1 MKIVA
6 DENMPLVSEMFSAY
20 GEVGTFPGR
29 ELGPEQVKDAD
40 VLLVRSVTQV
50 NADLLAGSPVRFV
63 GSATIGTDHVDQNYL
78 KQNDIQFAN
87 APGCNAN
94 AVVQYVLSVL
104 CRLRPGWQEQTV
116 GIVGCGNV
124 GGWLYQTLQKLGVD
138 CRCYDPFLLETE
150 NIDLVSFE
158 EVIQS
163 DILCLHTPLTT
174 DGPYP
179 TFHLFNEAVLSQ
191 LAPNALLINAG
202 RGAVVDNRALLDML
216 PQKSWQVALDVW
228 EGEPDISLPLL
239 ELVDIGTPHIAGYS
253 YDGKVNGTTMVRDA
267 FCAWL
272 GKTVPDL
279 NFDPEH
285 LIGEK
290 IKGQEQLIGLDSSTL
305 SDAVLATF
313 DVAQEDQ
320 RMRDALLALDLSSGL
335 ASAASVSKE
344 FDRLRKTCP
353 KRLEFQHYLVK
364 GCVKGCAG
372 GEMKVGVNAELT
384 EKLTQKLSCLG
395 FLSSVE

>member
-1 MKIVA
+1 
-6 DENMPLVSEMFSAY
+6 
-20 GEVGTFPGR
+20 
-29 ELGPEQVKDAD
+29 
-40 VLLVRSVTQV
+40 
-50 NADLLAGSPVRFV
+50 
-63 GSATIGTDHVDQNYL
+63 VDQDYL
-78 KQNDIQFAN
+78 KQIDIQFAN
-87 APGCNAN
+87 APVCNAN
-94 AVVQYVLSVL
+94 AVVQYVRSVV
-104 CRLRPGWQEQTV
+104 CRLRPVWQEQTV

-124 GGWLYQTLQKLGVD
+124 GGRLYQTLQKLGVD
-138 CRCYDPFLLETE
+138 CHCYDPFLLEAD

-191 LAPNALLINAG
+191 LAPKALLINAG

-267 FCAWL
+267 LCAWL
-272 GKTVPDL
+272 GKIVPDPNL
-279 NFDPEH
+279 DPEH
-285 LIGEK
+285 VVGEK
-290 IKGQEQLIGLDSSTL
+290 INGQEQLIDLKSFTL
-305 SDAVLATF
+305 SDAILATF

-320 RMRDALLALDLSSGL
+320 RMREALLALGVGLPSGL
-335 ASAASVSKE
+335 APSVNVSKE

-364 GCVKGCAG
+364 GRVKGCAG
-372 GEMKVGVNAELT
+372 GEVKVGVNAELT
-384 EKLTQKLSCLG
+384 EKLAKKLSCLG

>member
-20 GEVGTFPGR
+20 GEVETFPGR
-29 ELGPEQVKDAD
+29 EIGLKQVKDAD
-40 VLLVRSVTQV
+40 VLLVRSVTPV
-50 NADLLAGSPVRFV
+50 NAELLAGSSVRFL
-63 GSATIGTDHVDQNYL
+63 GSATIGTDHVDQGYL
-78 KQNDIQFAN
+78 EQNGIQFAS

-104 CRLRPGWQEQTV
+104 CRLRPDWQQQTV

-124 GGWLYQTLQKLGVD
+124 GGRLYKALQKLGVD
-138 CRCYDPFLLETE
+138 CRCYDPFLLEADH
-150 NIDLVSFE
+150 IDLVSFE

-202 RGAVVDNRALLDML
+202 RGAVVDNQALLNLL
-216 PQKSWQVALDVW
+216 PQHSWQVALDVW
-228 EGEPDISLPLL
+228 EGEPAIILPLL

-267 FCAWL
+267 FCTWL
-272 GKTVPDL
+272 GKDI
-279 NFDPEH
+279 PEYI
-285 LIGEK
+285 IGEK
-290 IKGQEQLIGLDSSTL
+290 VRGQEQLIDLQSSTL

-313 DVAQEDQ
+313 DVAEEDR
-320 RMRDALLALDLSSGL
+320 RMRDALLALGL
-335 ASAASVSKE
+335 APAVNVSKE
-344 FDRLRKTCP
+344 FDQLRKTCP
-353 KRLEFQHYLVK
+353 KRLEFQHYHVK
-364 GCVKGCAG
+364 GIVRGGVKA
-372 GEMKVGVNAELT
+372 GVNAKLT
-384 EKLTQKLSCLG
+384 EKLAKKLSCLG
-395 FLSSVE
+395 FLSIE

>member
-20 GEVGTFPGR
+20 GEVETFPGR
-29 ELGPEQVKDAD
+29 EIGPEQVKDAD
-40 VLLVRSVTQV
+40 VLLVRSVTPI
-50 NADLLAGSPVRFV
+50 NAELLAGSSVRFV
-63 GSATIGTDHVDQNYL
+63 GSATIGTDHVDQGYL
-78 KQNDIQFAN
+78 EKNGIQFAN

-104 CRLRPGWQEQTV
+104 CRLRPGWQDQTV
-116 GIVGCGNV
+116 GIIGCGNV
-124 GGWLYQTLQKLGVD
+124 GGRLYQTLQKLGVD
-138 CRCYDPFLLETE
+138 CRCYDPFFLETDK
-150 NIDLVSFE
+150 IDLVSFE

-191 LAPNALLINAG
+191 LAPNALLISAG

-272 GKTVPDL
+272 GQDI
-279 NFDPEH
+279 PEYV
-285 LIGEK
+285 IGEK
-290 IKGQEQLIGLDSSTL
+290 VRGQDQLIDLESSTL

-313 DVAQEDQ
+313 DVVDEDR
-320 RMRDALLALDLSSGL
+320 RMRDALLALGL
-335 ASAASVSKE
+335 APAVNVSKE
-344 FDRLRKTCP
+344 FDQLRKTCP
-353 KRLEFQHYLVK
+353 KRLEFQHYHVK
-364 GCVKGCAG
+364 GCVKA
-372 GEMKVGVNAELT
+372 GVNAKLT
-384 EKLTQKLSCLG
+384 ENLAKRLSCLG
-395 FLSSVE
+395 FLSIE

>member
-20 GEVGTFPGR
+20 GEVETFPGR
-29 ELGPEQVKDAD
+29 EIGLKQVKDAD
-40 VLLVRSVTQV
+40 VLLVRSVTPV
-50 NADLLAGSPVRFV
+50 NAELLVGSSVRFV

-78 KQNDIQFAN
+78 EQNGIQFAS

-104 CRLRPGWQEQTV
+104 CRLRPGWQQQTV

-124 GGWLYQTLQKLGVD
+124 GGRLYKTLQKLGVD
-138 CRCYDPFLLETE
+138 CRCYDPFLLEADH
-150 NIDLVSFE
+150 IDLVSFE

-202 RGAVVDNRALLDML
+202 RGAVVDNQALLNLL
-216 PQKSWQVALDVW
+216 PQHSWQVALDVW
-228 EGEPDISLPLL
+228 EGEPAIILPLL

-272 GKTVPDL
+272 GKDI
-279 NFDPEH
+279 PEYI
-285 LIGEK
+285 IGEK
-290 IKGQEQLIGLDSSTL
+290 VRCQEQLIDLQSSTL
-305 SDAVLATF
+305 SDAVLVTF
-313 DVAQEDQ
+313 DVAEEDR
-320 RMRDALLALDLSSGL
+320 RMRDALLALGL
-335 ASAASVSKE
+335 APAVNVSKE
-344 FDRLRKTCP
+344 FDQLRKTCP
-353 KRLEFQHYLVK
+353 KRLEFQHYHVK
-364 GCVKGCAG
+364 GIVRGGVKA
-372 GEMKVGVNAELT
+372 GVNAKLT
-384 EKLTQKLSCLG
+384 EKLAKKLSCLG
-395 FLSSVE
+395 FLSIE

>member
-6 DENMPLVSEMFSAY
+6 DENMPLVNEMFSAY
-20 GEVGTFPGR
+20 GEVETFPGR
-29 ELGPEQVKDAD
+29 ELGPKQIKDAD

-50 NADLLAGSPVRFV
+50 NADLLSGSSIRFV

-138 CRCYDPFLLETE
+138 CRCYDPFLLETD

-179 TFHLFNEAVLSQ
+179 TFHLFDEAVLSQ
-191 LAPNALLINAG
+191 LDPNALLINAG

-216 PQKSWQVALDVW
+216 PQSTWKVVLDVW
-228 EGEPDISLPLL
+228 EGEPDIALPLL

-272 GKTVPDL
+272 GKDI
-279 NFDPEH
+279 PEY

-290 IKGQEQLIGLDSSTL
+290 IKGQEQLIDLESSTL

-320 RMRDALLALDLSSGL
+320 RMRDALLALDLS
-335 ASAASVSKE
+335 AASVSKE

-353 KRLEFQHYLVK
+353 KRLEFQHYLVN
-364 GCVKGCAG
+364 GCVKSRVKGSVG
-372 GEMKVGVNAELT
+372 GEVKVGVNAELT
-384 EKLTQKLSCLG
+384 EKLAKKLSCLG

>member
-6 DENMPLVSEMFSAY
+6 DENMPLVSEIFSAY

-50 NADLLAGSPVRFV
+50 NADLLSGSSIRFV

-78 KQNDIQFAN
+78 KKNDIQFAN

-124 GGWLYQTLQKLGVD
+124 GGRLYQTLQKLGVD
-138 CRCYDPFLLETE
+138 CRCYDPFLLETD

-174 DGPYP
+174 DGLYP
-179 TFHLFNEAVLSQ
+179 TFHLFNRAVLSQ
-191 LAPNALLINAG
+191 LASNALLINAG
-202 RGAVVDNRALLDML
+202 RGAVVDNRALLNML
-216 PQKSWQVALDVW
+216 PQQSWQVALDVW
-228 EGEPDISLPLL
+228 EGEPDITLPLL
-239 ELVDIGTPHIAGYS
+239 EVIDIGTPHIAGYS
-253 YDGKVNGTTMVRDA
+253 YDGKVNGTIMVREA

-272 GKTVPDL
+272 GKDI
-279 NFDPEH
+279 PEH
-285 LIGEK
+285 VIGKK
-290 IKGQEQLIGLDSSTL
+290 IRGQGKLIGLESSTL

-320 RMRDALLALDLSSGL
+320 RMRDALLALVSVPSVN
-335 ASAASVSKE
+335 VSKE

-353 KRLEFQHYLVK
+353 KRLEFQHYCVK
-364 GCVKGCAG
+364 SRAKGCASG
-372 GEMKVGVNAELT
+372 GVKVGVNAEHT
-384 EKLTQKLSCLG
+384 DKLAKKLSCLG

>member
-20 GEVGTFPGR
+20 GEVETFPGR
-29 ELGPEQVKDAD
+29 EIGPEQVKDAD
-40 VLLVRSVTQV
+40 VLLVRSVTPI
-50 NADLLAGSPVRFV
+50 NAELLAGSSVRFV
-63 GSATIGTDHVDQNYL
+63 GSATIGTDHVDQGYL
-78 KQNDIQFAN
+78 EKNGIQFAN

-104 CRLRPGWQEQTV
+104 CRLRPGWQDQTV
-116 GIVGCGNV
+116 GIIGCGNV
-124 GGWLYQTLQKLGVD
+124 GGRLYQTLQKLGVD
-138 CRCYDPFLLETE
+138 CRCYDPFLLETDK
-150 NIDLVSFE
+150 IDLVSFE

-191 LAPNALLINAG
+191 LAPNALLISAG
-202 RGAVVDNRALLDML
+202 RGAVVDNCALLDML

-272 GKTVPDL
+272 GQDI
-279 NFDPEH
+279 PEYV
-285 LIGEK
+285 IGEK
-290 IKGQEQLIGLDSSTL
+290 VRGQDQLIDLESSTL

-313 DVAQEDQ
+313 DVADEDR
-320 RMRDALLALDLSSGL
+320 RMRDALLALGL
-335 ASAASVSKE
+335 APAVNVSKE
-344 FDRLRKTCP
+344 FDQLRKTCP
-353 KRLEFQHYLVK
+353 KRLEFQHYHVK
-364 GCVKGCAG
+364 GCVKA
-372 GEMKVGVNAELT
+372 GVNAKLT
-384 EKLTQKLSCLG
+384 ENLAKRLSCLG
-395 FLSSVE
+395 FLSIE

>member
-1 MKIVA
+1 MKNDEKIRNKKHSMKIVA

-20 GEVGTFPGR
+20 GEVETFPGR
-29 ELGPEQVKDAD
+29 EIGPEQVKDAD
-40 VLLVRSVTQV
+40 VLLVRSVTPI
-50 NADLLAGSPVRFV
+50 NAELLAGSSVRFV
-63 GSATIGTDHVDQNYL
+63 GSATIGTDHVDQGYL
-78 KQNDIQFAN
+78 EKNGIQFAN

-104 CRLRPGWQEQTV
+104 CRLRPGWQDQTV
-116 GIVGCGNV
+116 GIIGCGNV
-124 GGWLYQTLQKLGVD
+124 GGRLYQTLQKLGVD
-138 CRCYDPFLLETE
+138 CRCYDPFFLETDK
-150 NIDLVSFE
+150 IDLVSFE

-191 LAPNALLINAG
+191 LAPNALLISAG

-272 GKTVPDL
+272 GQDI
-279 NFDPEH
+279 PEYV
-285 LIGEK
+285 IGEK
-290 IKGQEQLIGLDSSTL
+290 VRGQDQLIDLESSTL

-313 DVAQEDQ
+313 DVVDEDR
-320 RMRDALLALDLSSGL
+320 RMRDALLALGL
-335 ASAASVSKE
+335 APAVNVSKE
-344 FDRLRKTCP
+344 FDQLRKTCP
-353 KRLEFQHYLVK
+353 KRLEFQHYHVK
-364 GCVKGCAG
+364 GCVKA
-372 GEMKVGVNAELT
+372 GVNAKLT
-384 EKLTQKLSCLG
+384 ENLAKRLSCLG
-395 FLSSVE
+395 FLSIE